1 MIKLVA
7 FTIFL
12 YTVALA
18 AAGFIY
24 AGQDFAVSILLG
36 GVAILINIAGLSYSW
51 RLIFLKKSI
60 ALAVLVIIFKYLLL
74 GIVLWSLAE
83 TKWLSPVGF
92 CIGLGSLVF
101 AVLTA
106 VLIKK
111 LTQEKI

>member
-1 MIKLVA
+1 MIKIVA
-7 FTIFL
+7 FAAAI
-12 YTVALA
+12 YTVAA
-18 AAGFIY
+18 CIV
-24 AGQDFAVSILLG
+24 AVHYVNQAFSMSVLLG
-36 GVAILINIAGLSYSW
+36 GLAVLLNIAGLSYSW
-51 RLIFLKKSI
+51 RLIFMKKSI

-106 VLIKK
+106 VLMKK